1 MKTYLFRVVIEP
13 DDGRWRAYCS
23 ALEEK
28 GAATWSNTFEEALKN
43 IQEVVQMV
51 VEEMLKDDEPIPEEP
66 SGDVKVFPEV
76 HIAVAGLG

>member
-1 MKTYLFRVVIEP
+1 VIEP

-28 GAATWSNTFEEALKN
+28 VAATWSNTFEEALKN